1 MPTAC
6 HAPLEPRG
14 LLAADATACFT
25 RKRERERERESQTER
40 EGKRGREGG
49 RVGERE
55 E

>member
-1 MPTAC
+1 M
-6 HAPLEPRG
+6 
-14 LLAADATACFT
+14 LAADATACFT

-40 EGKRGREGG
+40 EGKRGREVG